1 MQESLALKT
10 HRCSQP
16 VARRS
21 SMRQHH
27 RAHPECGT
35 SMFAP
40 MSRLVDQVPLR
51 KILSFEK
58 HPGRKY
64 FQLAVDT
71 MGAHLLYIGSL
82 SYRHERV

>member
-1 MQESLALKT
+1 
-10 HRCSQP
+10 
-16 VARRS
+16 
-21 SMRQHH
+21 
-27 RAHPECGT
+27 
-35 SMFAP
+35 MFAP